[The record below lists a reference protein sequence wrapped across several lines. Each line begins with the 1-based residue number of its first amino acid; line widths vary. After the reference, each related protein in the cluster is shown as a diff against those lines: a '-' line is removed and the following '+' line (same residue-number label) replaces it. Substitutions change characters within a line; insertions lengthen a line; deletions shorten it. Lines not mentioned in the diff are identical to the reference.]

1 MDLNKICAGLTLAER
16 DELLQIVTSYIDS
29 IDKTFMS
36 SLDVVCTGCA
46 SGKTARLTY
55 SKTNGTR
62 CAECKTKLSPN
73 APKIS
78 QINVTILPLPHTLTP
93 CIGDAVHV
101 HNTTFVSAEE
111 DFTKIDIQAPLI
123 YDPNVVLT
131 SDSFGGG
138 GGGRGR
144 GQFLKPG
151 GL

>member
-1 MDLNKICAGLTLAER
+1 MDLNKLCAGLTLAER

-29 IDKTFMS
+29 IDKTYMAS
-36 SLDVVCTGCA
+36 IDVVCSGCE
-46 SGKTARLTY
+46 SGRTKKLTY

-78 QINVTILPLPHTLTP
+78 EIATPILPLLHAFTPDVVVHTVVEGHT
-93 CIGDAVHV
+93 
-101 HNTTFVSAEE
+101 TTFSASEE
-111 DFTKIDIQAPLI
+111 DFTKIDIQAPLV
-123 YDPNVVLT
+123 YDPNVVLP
-131 SDSFGGG
+131 SSGN
-138 GGGRGR
+138 GR